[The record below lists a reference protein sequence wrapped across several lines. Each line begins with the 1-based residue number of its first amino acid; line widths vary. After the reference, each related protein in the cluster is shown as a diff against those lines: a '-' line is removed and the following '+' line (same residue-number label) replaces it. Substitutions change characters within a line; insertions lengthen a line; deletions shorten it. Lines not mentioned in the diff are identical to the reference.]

1 MKEKLTIVKIGGKV
15 IDQEELLDSFLSDFS
30 QVEGKK
36 ILIHGGGKIASEK
49 GQALGIEPNLVEGR
63 RITDKDTLEVVIM
76 VYGGL
81 VNKNIVAKLQSN
93 GVNALGMSGADANLL
108 KAVKRPIKT
117 IDYGFVG
124 DVKKED
130 VNIGVASKLLDLDLF
145 PVVCALTHDG
155 KGNLLN
161 TNADTMASIMASA
174 LSDSFAVNLVYCFEQ
189 PGVLEDFEKQLV
201 IEDLTN
207 ESYRD
212 YKSKGVIVDGM
223 IPKLD
228 NAFYAIQNGVKSV
241 RIGAFSDLAQLIE
254 GSVGTRITI

>member
-1 MKEKLTIVKIGGKV
+1 MKDKLTIIKIGGKV
-15 IDQEELLDSFLSDFS
+15 IDQEELLDRFLVDFS
-30 QVEGKK
+30 KIEGKK

-49 GQALGIEPNLVEGR
+49 GALLGVQAKLVEGR
-63 RITDKDTLEVVIM
+63 RITDKGTLEVVTM

-93 GVNALGMSGADANLL
+93 GVNALGLSGADANIM
-108 KAVKRPIKT
+108 KAVRRPVKS

-124 DVKKED
+124 DVRKDD
-130 VNIGVASKLLDLDLF
+130 VSTNIISNFLEAGLC

-155 KGNLLN
+155 QGNLLN
-161 TNADTMASIMASA
+161 TNADTMASIIASS
-174 LSDSFAVNLVYCFEQ
+174 LSESFEVKLLFCFEQ

-201 IEDLTN
+201 IEKLTN
-207 ESYRD
+207 ESYLD

-223 IPKLD
+223 IPKLE
-228 NAFYAIQNGVKSV
+228 NAFDAIQNGVNSV
-241 RIGAFSDLAQLIE
+241 SIGAFSDLAQLIE